1 MSALLEVRGLTA
13 SYGTTSVLH
22 KIDFTVQQGAITVLL
37 GANGAGKTSTLRAL
51 TGLVRPGGSIR
62 FKGREIAGMAP
73 EAIAGLGIAHVPDNR
88 GTFAG
93 LTTEENLLLGAYT
106 RKDAAEV
113 KKNVQ
118 RMYELFPRLGERRH
132 QQAGTLSG
140 GEQQMLA
147 ISRALMMRPTL
158 MLLDEPSF
166 GVAPLIVKDIFS
178 LLKTL
183 NHEDSVSMLIVEQN
197 ATLSLAVSHYA
208 YLLETGRMI
217 VSGPSRDMRENETV
231 RKSYLGH

>member
-22 KIDFTVQQGAITVLL
+22 KIDFTVEQGAITVLL
-37 GANGAGKTSTLRAL
+37 GANGAGKTTTLRAL
-51 TGLVRPGGSIR
+51 TGLVRSGGSVR
-62 FKGREIAGMAP
+62 FQGREIAGMAP

-93 LTTEENLLLGAYT
+93 LTTEENLLLGGYT

-166 GVAPLIVKDIFS
+166 GVAPMIVKDIFS

-197 ATLSLAVSHYA
+197 ATLSLSVSHYA

-217 VSGPSRDMRENETV
+217 VSGASHDMRENETV

>member
-22 KIDFTVQQGAITVLL
+22 KIDFTVEQGAITVLL
-37 GANGAGKTSTLRAL
+37 GANGAGKTTTLRAL
-51 TGLVRPGGSIR
+51 TGLVRAGGSIR
-62 FKGREIAGMAP
+62 FQGREIGAMAP

-93 LTTEENLLLGAYT
+93 LTTEENLLLGGYT

-166 GVAPLIVKDIFS
+166 GVAPMIVKDIFS

-217 VSGPSRDMRENETV
+217 VSGASHDMRENETV